1 MTEGK
6 ERKKTDFSFMQE
18 TIKQKRIYQSRMV
31 QRIAWSVISGALFAL
46 TALGVWMIIG
56 PRLDNQAE
64 QQEMQPI
71 MIPEEEEETIEETTE
86 PEQEQE
92 ESPVIITET
101 ISMELED
108 YKKMYQQLMQIGN
121 QAEKSLVNVSALT
134 MDTDWFD
141 ETYTRQKSAA
151 GVLIGDNG
159 VEILILTSYSRIG
172 KAEKLQVSFFDHTSA
187 QAVMKKYD
195 KNTGLAVVS
204 VNLSDVSDSTREIIV
219 YADLGSSKTLRSGE
233 PVIAVGSPVG
243 NYGSI
248 LFGNLTSVSQ
258 TAGIYDGAYN
268 VLTTDMVRADSGSG
282 VLINWSGKIIGVL
295 QDQYEVN
302 GQKGT
307 IQAYGISDIKN
318 IIEHLSNNQDIVYM
332 GIVGADVTTAISES
346 EQIPIGVYVSSV
358 ELDSPAIEAGIQP
371 GDIIV
376 SMSGQPITNLKDV
389 MGILLKCSNGQNI
402 QVTCQRPDKSG
413 YQELELSVELKI
425 LE

>member
-71 MIPEEEEETIEETTE
+71 MIPDEEEETIEETTE
-86 PEQEQE
+86 PEAE

-141 ETYTRQKSAA
+141 ETYTSQKSAA

-268 VLTTDMVRADSGSG
+268 VLTTDMVRANSGSG
-282 VLINWSGKIIGVL
+282 VLVNWSGKIIGVL

-332 GIVGADVTTAISES
+332 GIVGADVTTAISEA

>member
-1 MTEGK
+1 MAEGRENK
-6 ERKKTDFSFMQE
+6 HTDFSFMQE
-18 TIKQKRIYQSRMV
+18 TIKQKRIYQTRVV
-31 QRIAWSVISGALFAL
+31 QRIAWSVVSGALFAL
-46 TALGVWMIIG
+46 TALVIWVILV
-56 PRLDNQAE
+56 PRLDNQVE
-64 QQEMQPI
+64 QQEMQQI
-71 MIPEEEEETIEETTE
+71 TIPEEEEQ
-86 PEQEQE
+86 EQPAEQE
-92 ESPVIITET
+92 EPPVYITET

-141 ETYTRQKSAA
+141 ETYTSRKSAS

-159 VEILILTSYSRIG
+159 IEILILTSYDRIG
-172 KAEKLQVSFFDHTSA
+172 NAEKLQVSFFDHTTA

-204 VNLSDVSDSTREIIV
+204 VNLSDVSESTQEIIV
-219 YADLGSSKTLRSGE
+219 YADLGSSKTLRNGE

-243 NYGSI
+243 SYGSI

-258 TAGIYDGAYN
+258 AAGIYDGSYN
-268 VLTTDMVRADSGSG
+268 VLTTDMVKANSGSG
-282 VLINWSGKIIGVL
+282 VLVNWSGKIIGVI

-332 GIVGADVTTAISES
+332 GVVGTDVTTAISES

-389 MGILLKCSNGQNI
+389 TGILLKCSNGQNI
-402 QVTCQRPDKSG
+402 QVICQRPDKNG
-413 YQELELSVELKI
+413 YQELELSVDLKI

>member
-6 ERKKTDFSFMQE
+6 ENKNTDFSFMQE
-18 TIKQKRIYQSRMV
+18 TIKQKRIYQSRAV
-31 QRIAWSVISGALFAL
+31 QRIAWSVASGILFAL
-46 TALGVWMIIG
+46 TALVIWMILV
-56 PRLDNQAE
+56 PKLDNQVE
-64 QQEMQPI
+64 QQEVQPI
-71 MIPEEEEETIEETTE
+71 TIPEEEEQ
-86 PEQEQE
+86 PAEQEDT
-92 ESPVIITET
+92 PVYITET

-108 YKKMYQQLMQIGN
+108 YKNMYRQLMQIGN

-141 ETYTRQKSAA
+141 ETYTSRKSAS
-151 GVLIGDNG
+151 GMLIGDNG
-159 VEILILTSYSRIG
+159 VEILVLTNYARIDN
-172 KAEKLQVSFFDHTSA
+172 AEKLQVSFFDHTTA
-187 QAVMKKYD
+187 PAVMKKYD

-204 VNLSDVSDSTREIIV
+204 VNLSDVSESTREIII

-233 PVIAVGSPVG
+233 PIIAVGSPVG

-268 VLTTDMVRADSGSG
+268 VLTTDMVKANSGSG
-282 VLINWSGKIIGVL
+282 VLVNWSGKIIGVI

-302 GQKGT
+302 GQKET

-332 GIVGADVTTAISES
+332 GIVGTDVTTAISEA

-402 QVTCQRPDKSG
+402 QVICQRPDKTG
-413 YQELELSVELKI
+413 YQELELSVNLKI

>member
-1 MTEGK
+1 MAEGRENK
-6 ERKKTDFSFMQE
+6 NTDFSFMQE
-18 TIKQKRIYQSRMV
+18 TIKQKRIYQSRVV
-31 QRIAWSVISGALFAL
+31 QRLAWSMASGALFAL
-46 TALGVWMIIG
+46 TALVIWMILA
-56 PRLDNQAE
+56 PKLDNQVE
-64 QQEMQPI
+64 QQEVQQI
-71 MIPEEEEETIEETTE
+71 TIPEEEEQ
-86 PEQEQE
+86 PAEQE
-92 ESPVIITET
+92 ETPVYITET

-121 QAEKSLVNVSALT
+121 QVEKSLVNVSALT

-141 ETYTRQKSAA
+141 ETYTSQKSAS

-159 VEILILTSYSRIG
+159 VEILVLTNYSRLG
-172 KAEKLQVSFFDHTSA
+172 NAEKLQVGFFDHTTAS
-187 QAVMKKYD
+187 AVMKKYD
-195 KNTGLAVVS
+195 KNTGLAIVS
-204 VNLSDVSDSTREIIV
+204 VNLSDVSESTREIIM
-219 YADLGSSKTLRSGE
+219 YADLGSSKTLRNGE

-258 TAGIYDGAYN
+258 SAGIYDGSYN
-268 VLTTDMVRADSGSG
+268 VLTTDMVKANAGSG
-282 VLINWSGKIIGVL
+282 VLVNWSGKIIGVI

-302 GQKGT
+302 GQQGT
-307 IQAYGISDIKN
+307 VQAYGISDIKN

-332 GIVGADVTTAISES
+332 GIVGTDVTTAISES

-402 QVTCQRPDKSG
+402 QVICQRPDKNG
-413 YQELELSVELKI
+413 YQELELSVNLKI